1 MSTTQQVSQTPT
13 QAPTH
18 TPSAAGGLPMPL
30 ITIVFAT
37 LLFGLGVAMYML
49 ASGAGAAGGAGG
61 AGGGGA
67 SRTALLPAVFGIPF
81 LVLGL
86 LAMALPKQRKH
97 LMHASAA
104 VATLVALMGLGMAAA
119 SLARAGFDVN
129 QLGRPRAVLA
139 QGIMG
144 SLSLGYVLLCVKS
157 FVDARKARQAVG
169 ASR

>member
-1 MSTTQQVSQTPT
+1 MPTTQHVSQ
-13 QAPTH
+13 

-37 LLFGLGVAMYML
+37 LLFGLGVAMYLL
-49 ASGAGAAGGAGG
+49 ASGAGV
-61 AGGGGA
+61 A
-67 SRTALLPAVFGIPF
+67 SRTALFPAVFGIPF

-86 LAMALPKQRKH
+86 LAMAFPKQRKH

-104 VATLVALMGLGMAAA
+104 VATLVALMGLGMAAV

-157 FVDARKARQAVG
+157 FMDARKARQAGG
-169 ASR
+169 ALQ

>member
-1 MSTTQQVSQTPT
+1 
-13 QAPTH
+13 
-18 TPSAAGGLPMPL
+18 MPL
-30 ITIVFAT
+30 ITIVFAV

-49 ASGAGAAGGAGG
+49 ASGAGAAGGA
-61 AGGGGA
+61 
-67 SRTALLPAVFGIPF
+67 SRTALFPAVFGIPF
-81 LVLGL
+81 LALGL

-104 VATLVALMGLGMAAA
+104 VATLVTLMGLGMAVA

-129 QLGRPRAVLA
+129 QLARPRAVLA

-157 FVDARKARQAVG
+157 FMDARKARQVG
-169 ASR
+169 AAPQ

>member
-1 MSTTQQVSQTPT
+1 MSTTQPVSQTPT
-13 QAPTH
+13 Q

-49 ASGAGAAGGAGG
+49 ASGAGAA
-61 AGGGGA
+61 
-67 SRTALLPAVFGIPF
+67 SRTALFPAVFGIPF

-86 LAMALPKQRKH
+86 LAMAFPKQRKH

-104 VATLVALMGLGMAAA
+104 VATLVALMGLVMAAA

-157 FVDARKARQAVG
+157 FVDARKARQAAG
-169 ASR
+169 ASQ

>member
-1 MSTTQQVSQTPT
+1 MSTTQNVSQTPST
-13 QAPTH
+13 
-18 TPSAAGGLPMPL
+18 AGGLPMPL
-30 ITIVFAT
+30 ITIVFAA

-49 ASGAGAAGGAGG
+49 ASGAGAA
-61 AGGGGA
+61 
-67 SRTALLPAVFGIPF
+67 SRTALFPAVFGIPF
-81 LVLGL
+81 LALGL

-104 VATLVALMGLGMAAA
+104 VATLVALMGLGMAVA

-129 QLGRPRAVLA
+129 QLARPRAVLA

-157 FVDARKARQAVG
+157 FIDARKARQVAG
-169 ASR
+169 AAR

>member
-1 MSTTQQVSQTPT
+1 MSTTQHVSQP
-13 QAPTH
+13 
-18 TPSAAGGLPMPL
+18 PSTAGGLPMPL
-30 ITIVFAT
+30 ITIVFAA
-37 LLFGLGVAMYML
+37 LLFGLGVTMYLL
-49 ASGAGAAGGAGG
+49 ASNAGA
-61 AGGGGA
+61 A
-67 SRTALLPAVFGIPF
+67 SRTALFPAVFGIPF

-104 VATLVALMGLGMAAA
+104 VATLVALMGLVMATR
-119 SLARAGFDVN
+119 SLAGAGFDVN

-144 SLSLGYVLLCVKS
+144 SLSLGYVLLCVKT
-157 FVDARKARQAVG
+157 FIDARKARQAVG

>member
-1 MSTTQQVSQTPT
+1 MSTTQHVSQP
-13 QAPTH
+13 
-18 TPSAAGGLPMPL
+18 PSTAGGLPMPL
-30 ITIVFAT
+30 ITIVFAA
-37 LLFGLGVAMYML
+37 LLFGLGVTMYML
-49 ASGAGAAGGAGG
+49 ASGAGAA
-61 AGGGGA
+61 
-67 SRTALLPAVFGIPF
+67 SRTALFPAVFGIPF

-104 VATLVALMGLGMAAA
+104 VATLVTLMGLGMAAA

-129 QLGRPRAVLA
+129 QLARPRAVLA

-144 SLSLGYVLLCVKS
+144 SLSLGYVLLCVKT
-157 FVDARKARQAVG
+157 FIDARKARQAAG